1 MTEVSKDISLAQRK
15 IIQGVFIIS
24 TRSGEKIN
32 AMTAAWVSR
41 ASFTPPIITVSVGKT
56 RYTHDLISASG
67 VFAVHVLGHEH
78 IAIGKHFGLKSGR
91 KTDKFAGMDYETK
104 ATGSPIIKDCLSW
117 MDCKTVGEID
127 AGDHTLFV
135 GEVLAAGVI
144 KEDGVPLAYER
155 DSFYK

>member
-1 MTEVSKDISLAQRK
+1 MSEASKEISLAQRK
-15 IIQGVFIIS
+15 IIQGVFVIS
-24 TRSGEKIN
+24 TRAGEKIN

-78 IAIGKHFGLKSGR
+78 IHIGKHFGLKSGR
-91 KTDKFAGMDYETK
+91 KTDKFAVIDYETK
-104 ATGSPIIKDCLSW
+104 TTGSPIIRDCLSW
-117 MDCKTVGEID
+117 MDCKAIGQID
-127 AGDHTLFV
+127 AGDHTVFV
-135 GEVLAAGVI
+135 GEVLEAGVI

-155 DSFYK
+155 ESFYK